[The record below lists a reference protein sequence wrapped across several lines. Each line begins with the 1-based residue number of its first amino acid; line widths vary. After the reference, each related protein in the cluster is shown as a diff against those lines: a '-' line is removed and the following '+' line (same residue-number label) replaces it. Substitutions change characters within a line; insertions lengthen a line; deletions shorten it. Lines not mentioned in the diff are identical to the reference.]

1 VQVNLLTPIRKG
13 GPYNWGRDLTYMLNK
28 NGIVAKH
35 IHTLPMLL
43 GSCLYQPANVVHTT
57 VPTPIKV
64 WRRPIV
70 LTMHGDYTI
79 EQNVWQRF
87 YPRTIAQASTITTPS
102 QYLKQKLGLERAIV
116 VPNALFSDKF
126 RPVEHK
132 EREVL
137 RLVTVT
143 SFDFLDKAKGLINVA
158 KILEQVQNKKI
169 KYTVIGGG
177 TYLKQVKDE
186 ITKHRISVEFTGF
199 LTDPKQVLAQSD
211 VFLYYSHHDN
221 FPIVILEA
229 MACGLPAITNNIGA
243 VCEIIENEK
252 DGYIAITDGAY
263 LEYLLNLL
271 SEAGLRIKIGENARK
286 TIESKFDWAKIA
298 DEYIK
303 IYKALL

>member
-1 VQVNLLTPIRKG
+1 
-13 GPYNWGRDLTYMLNK
+13 
-28 NGIVAKH
+28 
-35 IHTLPMLL
+35 
-43 GSCLYQPANVVHTT
+43 
-57 VPTPIKV
+57 
-64 WRRPIV
+64 
-70 LTMHGDYTI
+70 
-79 EQNVWQRF
+79 
-87 YPRTIAQASTITTPS
+87 
-102 QYLKQKLGLERAIV
+102 
-116 VPNALFSDKF
+116 
-126 RPVEHK
+126 
-132 EREVL
+132 
-137 RLVTVT
+137 
-143 SFDFLDKAKGLINVA
+143 
-158 KILEQVQNKKI
+158 
-169 KYTVIGGG
+169 
-177 TYLKQVKDE
+177 
-186 ITKHRISVEFTGF
+186 VEFTGF